1 MGGQRINRKPERI
14 QPLGS
19 SSLLDKVPPQNN
31 EAEMAVLGSMLLEE
45 AAISDI
51 VEILDEDCF
60 YRDNHQ
66 KIFKAM
72 IGLYSEAKPIDLI
85 TLSDF
90 LFKENELEKVG
101 GAGYLTELAN
111 AVPTAANVLHHAK
124 IVKEK
129 AILRKLISTATNI
142 VTQGYEPDQDV
153 DGLLDT
159 AERLIFEIAGS
170 KAKSGIVSIKE
181 LIKNSIET
189 IEKLYQRKTQV
200 TGIPTG
206 FQDIDVI
213 TAGLQPADLIIVAG
227 RPSMGKS
234 ALICGFAEHA
244 AVIQKVPT
252 AIFSLEMSKESL
264 VQRILCSHARVDM
277 QAVRTGFLSQD
288 HWGDLVN
295 AAGRMSTAPLFIDD
309 SPGLNVL
316 ELRAKARRL
325 KAQHNIGMIILDYL
339 QLMQAAGFRGESRQ
353 QEISDISRSLK
364 GLAREINVP
373 LIAVSQLSRATESRD
388 GFRPRLSDLRD
399 SGAIEQDADVV
410 MLLFREEYYNPT
422 EENKGI
428 AEVIIA
434 KQRNGPVGTK
444 KLTFVKEF
452 SRFENLTQRE
462 E

>member
-1 MGGQRINRKPERI
+1 MGGQRIKRKQEKI
-14 QPLGS
+14 EPLGS
-19 SSLLDKVPPQNN
+19 STLLDKVPPQNH

-45 AAISDI
+45 AAISDV
-51 VEILDEDCF
+51 VEILDAECF

-66 KIFKAM
+66 KIFQAM
-72 IGLYSEAKPIDLI
+72 IGLYSENKPIDLI
-85 TLSDF
+85 TLSDH
-90 LFKENELEKVG
+90 LLKENDLETVG

-111 AVPTAANVLHHAK
+111 VIPTAANVLHHAK

-129 AILRKLISTATNI
+129 SVLRRLISTATNI

-159 AERLIFEIAGS
+159 AERMIFEIAGS
-170 KAKSGIVSIKE
+170 KSKTGIVSIKE
-181 LIKNSIET
+181 LIKSSIEN
-189 IEKLYQRKTQV
+189 IEKLYQRKTQI

-206 FQDIDVI
+206 YHDLDVI
-213 TAGLQPADLIIVAG
+213 TAGLQPSDLVILAG

-234 ALICGFAEHA
+234 ALMCGFAEHA
-244 AVIQKVPT
+244 SVVEKIPT

-295 AAGRMSTAPLFIDD
+295 AAGKMSTAPLFIDD
-309 SPGLNVL
+309 TPGLNVL

-325 KAQHNIGMIILDYL
+325 KSQHNIGMIILDYM
-339 QLMQAAGFRGESRQ
+339 QLMQAAGSRGESRQ

-364 GLAREINVP
+364 GLARELNVP
-373 LIAVSQLSRATESRD
+373 VVALSQLSRATESRD

-422 EENKGI
+422 EENKGL
-428 AEVIIA
+428 AEVNIA

-444 KLTFVKEF
+444 TLTFVKEF
-452 SRFENLTQRE
+452 SRFENHTKRE